1 MNVLDQCIVKKSI
14 YDYYKIAGRVDCIAE
29 WDEFYLSL
37 ILKQVQKNEKI
48 VGTKTITYSSAYAEM
63 YQERTLQEIE
73 QIVILVVT
81 EDGTVQEFV
90 KKKHQYLHLLD
101 KELNMYYNTSKTG
114 I

>member
-1 MNVLDQCIVKKSI
+1 MERKLLHT
-14 YDYYKIAGRVDCIAE
+14 G
-29 WDEFYLSL
+29 
-37 ILKQVQKNEKI
+37 
-48 VGTKTITYSSAYAEM
+48 SAYAEM

-90 KKKHQYLHLLD
+90 KKHQYLHLLD
-101 KELNMYYNTSKTG
+101 KELNMYYNTKTG